1 MRPLAGRLY
10 QPAHALRRQPGRD
23 GFAGGMPRRHCCGF
37 DVGLVGEDRFWRS
50 DLVRGRCRGRLP
62 DGNGANDGAIIAT
75 IDVVASRMCMLG
87 HVPLPFLAN
96 RSQCVHASRSIGST
110 PLEDPGRGMA
120 WSRVAGPGQV
130 RGASIVD
137 DLGLPAS
144 NETPLTGGRAG
155 NRLTQ
160 PAQSNGSHSVAP
172 LRLMVP
178 DGERGRQGR
187 GSGRHCREAAMA

>member
-10 QPAHALRRQPGRD
+10 QPAHALRRQPGRN
-23 GFAGGMPRRHCCGF
+23 GFTRGPLKRHRGGF
-37 DVGLVGEDRFWRS
+37 NVGLVGEDRFWGS
-50 DLVRGRCRGRLP
+50 DLVRGGRRGRLP
-62 DGNGANDGAIIAT
+62 HGNGSNDGAIIAT

-96 RSQCVHASRSIGST
+96 RSRRVRASRSIGRT

-130 RGASIVD
+130 KGASIVD

-160 PAQSNGSHSVAP
+160 PAQANGSHSVAP

-178 DGERGRQGR
+178 DGERDRQGR
-187 GSGRHCREAAMA
+187 EFGRHCREAATA